1 MKIGSKMTKIWPN
14 FVCVSLCS
22 KHRVQVPMSSG
33 GVGSE
38 PWFHRVRD
46 PHYDQVPK
54 DSSWHKPDLPM
65 PPGPLDQIAPA
76 LSWDPLPPPPLP
88 VQPAVGN
95 ESLYPPSDDEPM
107 DGHCD
112 AMDIKP
118 VRRFIPTSLK
128 NFFRGN
134 SGKSVSNGRA
144 LPPPP
149 PPPLPVPYSTAPS
162 STKSAS
168 CRTTAGVPCS
178 PPNSVP
184 PSPSLL
190 GSNHDPYRGSGG
202 SYTSQKERNGLQLGS
217 EAIDSVS
224 VVPTNLS
231 ALTYHERV
239 EEYHLRY
246 SYMKSWAGLLRILGC
261 VELLMGA
268 AVFACVC
275 AYVHK
280 DNEWFNRY
288 GYSQPQLFGGLGGS
302 VAGYGGDSYTGPKT
316 PFVLV
321 VAGLAWIVTVIL
333 VVLGM
338 SLYYRT
344 ILLDSSWWP
353 FTECSINLVL
363 GVLYLT
369 AAILYVRDTTRGGLC
384 YLPVFNNGLNG
395 AFCRTEAGQTA
406 AIVFLFITMVL
417 YFIGAGVCLKLW
429 RHEAARMRKE
439 GLAYERKT
447 IGSSLPLSI
456 LGPSSRVSEQTPLP
470 TLQPDIMDSTN
481 YSAAAPLVALEPEIL
496 RGHIPAGHI
505 PKPVIIADYVAK
517 YPSICSD
524 EERDQYKAVFNDQHA
539 EYRELHAEVQAMAKR
554 FEEMDEMMQ
563 NLPSRPSSQ
572 MEKERISGILS
583 EYQKKKADPT
593 YLEKRERCEYLKNKL
608 SHIKQKIQ
616 EYNKVTD
623 VNN

>member
-1 MKIGSKMTKIWPN
+1 
-14 FVCVSLCS
+14 
-22 KHRVQVPMSSG
+22 MSSG
-33 GVGSE
+33 GVGYE
-38 PWFHRVRD
+38 PRFHRVQD
-46 PHYDQVPK
+46 PHYDQVP
-54 DSSWHKPDLPM
+54 DGSSWHDPDLPM
-65 PPGPLDQIAPA
+65 PPGPLHEIAPA
-76 LSWDPLPPPPLP
+76 VSLDPLPPPPLP
-88 VQPAVGN
+88 EQPAVGD
-95 ESLYPPSDDEPM
+95 ESLYPPSDNEPV
-107 DGHCD
+107 DGDCD

-134 SGKSVSNGRA
+134 SGKSVSNHWA
-144 LPPPP
+144 VP
-149 PPPLPVPYSTAPS
+149 PPPLPAPYSTAPS
-162 STKSAS
+162 STKNAS

-178 PPNSVP
+178 PPNSAP

-190 GSNHDPYRGSGG
+190 GSNRDPYGGSGY
-202 SYTSQKERNGLQLGS
+202 SYTSQKERDGLPLGS
-217 EAIDSVS
+217 EALTSVS
-224 VVPTNLS
+224 AVPTNLS

-246 SYMKSWAGLLRILGC
+246 AYMKSWAGLLRILGC

-280 DNEWFNRY
+280 DNEWFNMY
-288 GYSQPQLFGGLGGS
+288 GYSQPGLGGS
-302 VAGYGGDSYTGPKT
+302 VGGYGGDPYTGPKT

-353 FTECSINLVL
+353 LTECAINLVL
-363 GVLYLT
+363 GILYLT
-369 AAILYVRDTTRGGLC
+369 AGILYVRDTTRGGLC
-384 YLPVFNNGLNG
+384 NFPVFNNGLNG

-429 RHEAARMRKE
+429 RHEASRMRKE
-439 GLAYERKT
+439 GLAYESKT

-456 LGPSSRVSEQTPLP
+456 LGPSSRVSERTPLP

-481 YSAAAPLVALEPEIL
+481 YSAAAPLMALEPEIL

-517 YPSICSD
+517 YPSIRSD
-524 EERDQYKAVFNDQHA
+524 EERDQYKAVFNDQYA
-539 EYRELHAEVQAMAKR
+539 EYKELHAEVQAMAKR
-554 FEEMDEMMQ
+554 FEEMDEMIQ
-563 NLPSRPSSQ
+563 NLPPRPSSQ
-572 MEKERISGILS
+572 MEKERISAIVS
-583 EYQKKKADPT
+583 EYQRKKADPT
-593 YLEKRERCEYLKNKL
+593 YLEKRERCDYLKNKL
-608 SHIKQKIQ
+608 SYIKQRIQ
-616 EYNKVTD
+616 EYNKVPD
-623 VNN
+623 ANN